1 VLDEAVESL
10 KQDGIKAMG
19 FQGDVRQIGDCERWA
34 ADCVKSF
41 GSLNIL
47 VNCAAGNFLATAEEL
62 SSGGFRSVMEIDAL
76 GTFNMSRAAHDALS
90 KAKNA
95 CIINIS
101 ATLHYGATW
110 WQVHA
115 SAAKAAVDS
124 ITRTLALEWGSAGIR
139 VNAVA
144 PGPIQVRFLHACMA
158 TCPMHYAYVQAC
170 SCGWVL
176 FTLRLLCGCCSGANR
191 DCRSMAE

>member
-1 VLDEAVESL
+1 MDEAVESL
-10 KQDGIKAMG
+10 KRDGIKAMG
-19 FQGDVRQIGDCERWA
+19 FQGDVRKIEDCNRWA
-34 ADCVKSF
+34 AGCVEAF
-41 GSLNIL
+41 GALNIV

-139 VNAVA
+139 VNGIA
-144 PGPIQVRFLHACMA
+144 PGPIQVCVAVACAA
-158 TCPMHYAYVQAC
+158 TCGLHH
-170 SCGWVL
+170 
-176 FTLRLLCGCCSGANR
+176 AN
-191 DCRSMAE
+191 MQI

>member
-1 VLDEAVESL
+1 MLDEAVESM
-10 KQDGIKAMG
+10 KQKGIKAMG
-19 FQGDVRQIGDCERWA
+19 FQGDVRKIEDCERWA
-34 ADCVKSF
+34 TGCVAVF
-41 GSLNIL
+41 GALNIV

-76 GTFNMSRAAHDALS
+76 GTFNMSRAAYGPLS
-90 KAKNA
+90 KANNA

-139 VNAVA
+139 VNGIA
-144 PGPIQVRFLHACMA
+144 PGPIQVRLQQQC
-158 TCPMHYAYVQAC
+158 TCHVSLSRIIQLYVC
-170 SCGWVL
+170 HNRPSRVGL
-176 FTLRLLCGCCSGANR
+176 PLCT
-191 DCRSMAE
+191 